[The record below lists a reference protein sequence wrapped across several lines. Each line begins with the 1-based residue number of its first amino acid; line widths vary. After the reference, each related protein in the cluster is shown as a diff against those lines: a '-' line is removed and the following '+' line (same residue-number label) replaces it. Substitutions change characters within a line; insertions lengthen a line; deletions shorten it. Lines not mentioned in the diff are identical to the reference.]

1 MSITFTHAWPRVP
14 RAVSLA
20 CALTL
25 AGLTGSALAADDAQL
40 AQLRQQIQEMREQYE
55 ARLRALEAQ
64 VQQAQA
70 RPAAAALA
78 QSDPPPAAPTAAA
91 TTARRD
97 NRFNPAVSLVL
108 SGTYAH
114 LSKDPGSWRMSGF
127 ATGDA
132 EIGPGDKGLGLGES
146 ELSFSANIDPWW
158 YGALTFALTP
168 DNEAE
173 VEEAYVQS
181 NALAPG
187 VTIKAGRYLAGVG
200 YLNELHGHTWDFVDL
215 PLAHQAFLGGQLKHD
230 GVQARWVLP
239 TESFVELGAE
249 LARGGSEHNGAGA
262 SALFAHVGGDVGV
275 SHSWRAG
282 LSHLWTRPAERVW
295 SDVDLLDQEVSHAF
309 SGQSRTWV
317 LDGVW
322 RWAPQGNA
330 TQTNFKLQGEYFRR
344 TERGEVA
351 YDMDDVSGAGV
362 PVDAYRSA
370 QSGWYVQGIYQFTPG
385 WRLGLRRDEL
395 DPGTVDYASNNA
407 FIARPDHRPR
417 RTSVMLDWSRSEF
430 SRWRLQINDDRAREG
445 VSDTQLYLQYQMSLG
460 AHGAHGF

>member
-1 MSITFTHAWPRVP
+1 MSFTVTHEWPRVQ

-25 AGLTGSALAADDAQL
+25 AGLAWPAHAADEAQL
-40 AQLRQQIQEMREQYE
+40 AQLRQQIQDMREQYE

-64 VQQAQA
+64 VQQAQVQQAQA
-70 RPAAAALA
+70 RPAV
-78 QSDPPPAAPTAAA
+78 SAA
-91 TTARRD
+91 TPVQRD

-181 NALAPG
+181 TALAPG
-187 VTIKAGRYLAGVG
+187 LTVKAGRYLAGVG
-200 YLNELHGHTWDFVDL
+200 YLNEQHGHTWDFVDL

-230 GVQARWVLP
+230 GVQARWVLS
-239 TESFVELGAE
+239 TEEFVELGAE

-262 SALFAHVGGDVGV
+262 SALFAHVGGDVGA

-295 SDVDLLDQEVSHAF
+295 SDVDLLDQDVSHAF
-309 SGQSRTWV
+309 SGRSRTWV

-330 TQTNFKLQGEYFRR
+330 SQTNFKLQGEYFRR
-344 TERGEVA
+344 TEKGEVA
-351 YDMDDVSGAGV
+351 YDVDDVSGAGV

-370 QSGWYVQGIYQFTPG
+370 QSGWYVQGIYQFAPG
-385 WRLGLRRDEL
+385 WRLGLRLDQL
-395 DPGTVDYASNNA
+395 DPGTVDYGSNNA

-417 RTSVMLDWSRSEF
+417 RTSAMLDWSLSEF
-430 SRWRLQINDDRAREG
+430 SRWRVQINDDRARPG
-445 VSDTQLYLQYQMSLG
+445 VSDTQVYLQYQMSLG